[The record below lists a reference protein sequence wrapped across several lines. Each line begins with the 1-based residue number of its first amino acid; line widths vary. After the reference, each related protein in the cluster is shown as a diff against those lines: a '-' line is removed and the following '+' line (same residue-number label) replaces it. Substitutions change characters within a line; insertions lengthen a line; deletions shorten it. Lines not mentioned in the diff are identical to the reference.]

1 MDVEYRIDPN
11 GEIEVTTRNHVRKDA
26 AFLPRFGFELDL
38 DGGADCLQYYGR
50 GPEENYPDV
59 CHHVRKGL
67 FETKVDGDYVQKAFP
82 QEQGNHMN
90 VEFLK
95 IYGDQGGFLFT
106 CAEGAPFQFR
116 ATHHSISEIVGA
128 RHYCELKK
136 KDISYLRVDYMVSG
150 VGSSALQE
158 KYKFLEKDFVFR
170 FRMKP
175 FTKDE

>member
-1 MDVEYRIDPN
+1 ME
-11 GEIEVTTRNHVRKDA
+11 
-26 AFLPRFGFELDL
+26 
-38 DGGADCLQYYGR
+38 
-50 GPEENYPDV
+50 
-59 CHHVRKGL
+59 
-67 FETKVDGDYVQKAFP
+67 KAFP
-82 QEQGNHMN
+82 QEQGNHMG

-95 IYGDQGGFLFT
+95 IYGEQGGFLFT
-106 CAEGAPFQFR
+106 CAEKMPFQFR
-116 ATHHSISEIVGA
+116 ATHHSVGEIVGA

-175 FTKDE
+175 FTKGK